1 MWAHSLKA
9 KLLRVYEVK
18 FIDPFFI
25 RAKFRP
31 GFVFLEGVYGNT
43 INLNP
48 LFPEN
53 HNPQIPFWGQ
63 SENVVKTQV
72 WIAVSVYVLV
82 AVA

>member
-1 MWAHSLKA
+1 
-9 KLLRVYEVK
+9 V
-18 FIDPFFI
+18 FF
-25 RAKFRP
+25 
-31 GFVFLEGVYGNT
+31 EGVYGNT

-48 LFPEN
+48 LFPES

>member
-1 MWAHSLKA
+1 MIC
-9 KLLRVYEVK
+9 
-18 FIDPFFI
+18 FIGGFLFW
-25 RAKFRP
+25 AKFGP
-31 GFVFLEGVYGNT
+31 GFVFLEGIYGNT

-48 LFPEN
+48 LFPES

-63 SENVVKTQV
+63 SENVVKAQV